1 MLTGRDIDAQEAY
14 EIGLLDRLVADGGAE
29 QAALALARELR
40 QLSQPALHAVI
51 RTVDVASHL
60 PLAEGLRR
68 EALEE
73 QRLFERG
80 EAREGIAAF
89 LEKRKARFE

>member
-1 MLTGRDIDAQEAY
+1 MLTGRDLGAEEAY
-14 EIGLLDRLVADGGAE
+14 EIGLIDRLVEDGGAE
-29 QAALALARELR
+29 EAALDLARDLR
-40 QLSQPALHAVI
+40 RLSQPALHAVI

-60 PLAEGLRR
+60 PLPEGLRR

-73 QRLFERG
+73 QRLFDRG

-89 LEKRKARFE
+89 IEKRHPRFE